1 MMTLWQVVESQAR
14 RQQAAAYPPP
24 ASQTF
29 PSMETAGSWA
39 LARWAGGSH
48 CPSVPLHP
56 GGSAQGLAVCR
67 AQACGLER
75 GVFQQMLPEPWSLGA
90 SVCLGFLPE
99 AWLLQCS
106 QRDGFLEE
114 AGRAIVPCGAKQI
127 FSILGRTKNAELWG
141 W

>member
-56 GGSAQGLAVCR
+56 GGSAHGLAVCR

-75 GVFQQMLPEPWSLGA
+75 GVFQQMLPEPWSLG
-90 SVCLGFLPE
+90 VCLGFLPE

-106 QRDGFLEE
+106 QRQVFWRRQGAPLCS
-114 AGRAIVPCGAKQI
+114 AGPSR
-127 FSILGRTKNAELWG
+127 FSAS
-141 W
+141 

>member
-56 GGSAQGLAVCR
+56 VGSAQGLAVCR

-75 GVFQQMLPEPWSLGA
+75 GVFQQMLPEPWSLGVSWFPPRSLA
-90 SVCLGFLPE
+90 AAVFPE
-99 AWLLQCS
+99 T
-106 QRDGFLEE
+106 GFLEE

-127 FSILGRTKNAELWG
+127 FSILGRTKNAEVWG